1 MAQEPIWPGSGS
13 AVSGNTP
20 FGTFDDD
27 STYQTEAPK
36 FADWCAKR
44 LGYPLMNVELQDK
57 QFYACLEESVTEYSA
72 QINQFNIKDNL
83 LNLQGQPTSSNLT
96 HKRVTPNLGRNVFLS
111 EAYGTEAGV
120 GGLVDIK
127 SGSID
132 IVSGSSDYDVNALF
146 AEVSE
151 SGNAIEL
158 RKIFYQEKPAVQRY
172 FDPYAGTGAGT
183 MNLLDQFGFGNY
195 SPAVSFLMMP
205 VYADMLRMQAIEL
218 NDSIRKSSYSFQLR
232 NNRLRIFP
240 KPTNDYKL
248 HFNYVVRSDRDNAMV
263 TEYSGSSDVI
273 SDFSNVPYDN
283 MTYGH
288 INDVGRQ
295 WIRKYGLALTKE
307 LLGIIRSKYGA
318 IPIPGA
324 ETSLDGDTLRTEASA
339 EKEVLVTQLREMLE
353 QTSRRALLEA
363 DKDESEFLQEK
374 LKKVPYPIYIG
385 KGCERW
391 QTHDFSEK
399 KIKTHLIELIK
410 NLSVI

>member
-20 FGTFDDD
+20 FGTYDDD
-27 STYQTEAPK
+27 TTYQTEAPK
-36 FADWCAKR
+36 FADWCSKR

-83 LNLQGQPTSSNLT
+83 LTLQGQPTASNLT

-111 EAYGTEAGV
+111 QAYGTEAGV
-120 GGLVDIK
+120 GGLVDTK

-132 IVSGSSDYDVNALF
+132 IVSGSQDYDLNAIW
-146 AEVSE
+146 ADVSE
-151 SGNAIEL
+151 SGKAIEL
-158 RKIFYQEKPAVQRY
+158 KKVFYEEKPAVQRY

-183 MNLLDQFGFGNY
+183 MNMMDQFGFGNY

-218 NDSIRKSSYSFQLR
+218 NDSIRKSQYTFQLR
-232 NNRLRIFP
+232 NNKLRIFP
-240 KPTNDYKL
+240 KPVGDYKL
-248 HFNYVVRSDRDNAMV
+248 HFNYVVTSDRDNVMV
-263 TEYSGSSDVI
+263 TEHSGSSDVI

-283 MTYGH
+283 MTYGS

-324 ETSLDGDTLRTEASA
+324 ETSLDGDTLRTEAA
-339 EKEVLVTQLREMLE
+339 TEKEVLVTQLREMLE

-385 KGCERW
+385 
-391 QTHDFSEK
+391 
-399 KIKTHLIELIK
+399 
-410 NLSVI
+410 

>member
-20 FGTFDDD
+20 FGFYDTD
-27 STYQTEAPK
+27 SEFQGEAPK
-36 FADWCAKR
+36 FATWCAQR
-44 LGYPLMNVELQDK
+44 LGFPLMNVELQDK
-57 QFYACLEESVTEYSA
+57 QFYACLEESVSEYSA

-83 LNLQGQPTSSNLT
+83 LSLQGQSTSSNLT
-96 HKRVTPNLGRNVFLS
+96 HKRVTPNLGRSVFLS
-111 EAYGTEAGV
+111 QAYGTEAGV

-132 IVSGSSDYDVNALF
+132 VISGSQDYDLNALF
-146 AEVSE
+146 AEASE

-158 RKIFYQEKPAVQRY
+158 KKVFYQESPAVQRY

-183 MNLLDQFGFGNY
+183 MNMLDQFGFGNY

-205 VYADMLRMQAIEL
+205 VYADMLRLQAIEL
-218 NDSIRKSSYSFQLR
+218 NDQIRKSAYTFQLR
-232 NNRLRIFP
+232 NNKLRIFP
-240 KPTNDYKL
+240 KPTSGYKL
-248 HFNYVVRSDRDNAMV
+248 HFNYIVNSDRDNVMV

-273 SDFSNVPYDN
+273 SDFSNAPYDN
-283 MTYGH
+283 MTYGS

-318 IPIPGA
+318 LPIPGA
-324 ETSLDGDTLRTEASA
+324 ETSLDGDTLRNEASA
-339 EKEVLVTQLREMLE
+339 EKEVLVTQLREMLD

-374 LKKVPYPIYIG
+374 LKRVPYPIYIG
-385 KGCERW
+385 
-391 QTHDFSEK
+391 
-399 KIKTHLIELIK
+399 
-410 NLSVI
+410 